1 MAHEFAIGLAEHFD
15 VLHRVTSGD
24 LSARIK
30 GESKVELLES
40 LKKVTNQTIESIA
53 REMADRKQTET
64 SLRDSETRFR
74 AFIEKAPIGI
84 TIMRPDMTF
93 EFINATF
100 THLFG
105 YTRKDLPDKFAWFEK
120 AYPDKEYRNHVQHAW
135 KTDWDPPA
143 PPGAI
148 MTRTFK
154 VRCKNGED
162 KIASFQTV
170 ILPEGEHFMAYTD
183 ITEITQAEQEKRKLE
198 AQLQRSQQM
207 EAIGTLAGGVAHDLN
222 NILSGIVSYPELLLM
237 DLPQKAPCANR
248 FRLFNDP
255 AKRPPPLSRI
265 F

>member
-1 MAHEFAIGLAEHFD
+1 MGTPAK
-15 VLHRVTSGD
+15 TCP
-24 LSARIK
+24 
-30 GESKVELLES
+30 
-40 LKKVTNQTIESIA
+40 TNI
-53 REMADRKQTET
+53 
-64 SLRDSETRFR
+64 
-74 AFIEKAPIGI
+74 
-84 TIMRPDMTF
+84 
-93 EFINATF
+93 
-100 THLFG
+100 
-105 YTRKDLPDKFAWFEK
+105 AWFEK

-237 DLPQKAPCANR
+237 DLPAESPLRKPIQIIQRSGEKAAAIVQDLLTLARRGVSVTKVVDLNQIITEFLKSPEYQKLTVLPCNGGGGR
-248 FRLFNDP
+248 
-255 AKRPPPLSRI
+255 
-265 F
+265 